1 MSIFNRVSITK
12 TDVLLVCTAFMAYTG
27 MYAVRKSFLAGQYED
42 MELLNGFHF
51 KTLLIISQVLGYM
64 LSKFIGIKLVP
75 EIPVYKRFGAIVGL
89 VGFGLLMLL
98 AFAYVPLP
106 FKPLAM
112 FLNGLPL
119 GMIFGLV
126 LVYLEGRKNSELLV
140 AGLSATFIFSTG
152 LIKSTGIWLMQ
163 NFYVG
168 ELMMPF
174 VTGLIFFPILVLAA
188 YGLSKSNGPTVIDKE
203 LRTERLPMDK
213 KARIDFMKK
222 HGLVFLGLVLIYVV
236 LTVVRD
242 FRDNFIVEFWAEFN
256 LSGKPELITLTEV
269 PIALLVLV
277 ICSLGILILDNKK
290 AFLLGI
296 FATIVSA
303 VLMILTTFLFTQGS
317 IDPVFWMISSGFSV
331 YLPYI
336 LFHCLLFERLMAFL
350 KYKGTVGFL
359 FYVADALGYL
369 ASVGIL
375 IYKEFLYTSSSWV
388 EFFTWL
394 NLGSGALIVLL
405 VFILLW
411 NLKETYPKPK
421 LKKWA
426 SLQKVKFFSW

>member
-1 MSIFNRVSITK
+1 MSQRIKVSITK

-27 MYAVRKSFLAGQYED
+27 MYAVRKSFLAGQFEG
-42 MELLNGFHF
+42 MELQGGFHF

-64 LSKFIGIKLVP
+64 LSKFIGIRLVP
-75 EIPVYKRFGAIVGL
+75 EIPAYKRFGAIVGL

-98 AFAYVPLP
+98 AFAYVPVPL
-106 FKPLAM
+106 KPVAM

-152 LIKSTGIWLMQ
+152 LVKSTGIWLMQ
-163 NFYVG
+163 TFQVS

-174 VTGLIFFPILVLAA
+174 VTGAIFFPMLVLAA
-188 YGLSKSNGPTVIDKE
+188 YGLNRGKPPTTADKE

-213 KARIDFMKK
+213 NARMDFMKK
-222 HGLVFLGLVLIYVV
+222 HGLVFLGLVLVYVV

-256 LSGKPELITLTEV
+256 MSGQPELITLTEI
-269 PIALLVLV
+269 PIAVLVL
-277 ICSLGILILDNKK
+277 IISALGILVLDNKK

-296 FATIVSA
+296 YATIISA
-303 VLMILTTFLFTQGS
+303 ILMIVSTFLFTQGTMG
-317 IDPVFWMISSGFSV
+317 PVFWMISSGFSV

-336 LFHCLLFERLMAFL
+336 LFHCLLFERLIAFL

-405 VFILLW
+405 VFVLLW
-411 NLKETYPKPK
+411 K
-421 LKKWA
+421 LKA
-426 SLQKVKFFSW
+426 ISPKVQFEKLA